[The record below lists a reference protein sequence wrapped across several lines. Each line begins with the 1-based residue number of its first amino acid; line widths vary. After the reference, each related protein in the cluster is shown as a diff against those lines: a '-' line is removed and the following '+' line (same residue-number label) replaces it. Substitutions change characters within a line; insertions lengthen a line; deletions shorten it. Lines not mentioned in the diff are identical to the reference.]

1 MEEAMQLIINGKNLE
16 VSDWLREYVEK
27 KIGKLDRYLPALT
40 EARVEL
46 ALEKTRNASQSQVV
60 QVTLRTNGT
69 IMRGEERASDF
80 TVAID
85 TVAEK
90 LYKQIDRY
98 KGRRARNRA
107 QGEKTPAPEM
117 EAAPAVDVPRVVRVK
132 RFHTPPMT
140 EEEAIEQMELLGHN
154 FFVFANRE
162 HGKINVLYRRND
174 GDYGLIEPEA

>member
-1 MEEAMQLIINGKNLE
+1 MQLIISGKNLD

-46 ALEKTRNASQSQVV
+46 ALENTKNVKQSQVV

-69 IMRGEERASDF
+69 IMRGEERSSDF
-80 TVAID
+80 TVAVD

-90 LYKQIDRY
+90 LYKQIERY
-98 KGRRARNRA
+98 KGKRAHART
-107 QGEKTPAPEM
+107 QGEKVLQPSNVEPQIPADLPHI
-117 EAAPAVDVPRVVRVK
+117 VRTK
-132 RFHTPPMT
+132 RFRISSMT

-174 GDYGLIEPEA
+174 GNYGLIEPEP